1 MRLQKFLSSK
11 GFGSRRR
18 IEALIR
24 EKRIK
29 VNGKIAEIGHLVS
42 GEEIFLIDGDKL
54 EFDQNGTKHQ
64 HLIYNKDDD
73 EICSRSDPECRKSV
87 FDSLPTIKS
96 KRWVAVGRLD
106 MATTGLIIFTTDG
119 ELANK
124 LMHPSN
130 QIIRTYLVR
139 IYGKPTTHKI
149 NKLKKGI
156 LLEDGLASFQSIEVN
171 SRTKSNTWYKV
182 SLSEG
187 RKHEVRRLWE
197 AVGHKVNKLIR
208 IGYGPIKLPKSI
220 KRGNYKP
227 LNDNEI
233 KILYDAV

>member
-18 IEALIR
+18 IETLIR

-29 VNGKIAEIGHLVS
+29 VNGKIAEIGHSVS
-42 GEEIFLIDGDKL
+42 GEEIFLIDGDNL
-54 EFDQNGTKHQ
+54 EFDQNDTKHQ
-64 HLIYNKDDD
+64 LLIYNKEDD
-73 EICSRSDPECRKSV
+73 EICSRSDPKRRKSV
-87 FDSLPTIKS
+87 FDSLPALKS

-130 QIIRTYLVR
+130 QITRTYLVR
-139 IYGKPTTHKI
+139 IYGKPTEHKI
-149 NKLKKGI
+149 KKLKKGI
-156 LLEDGLASFQSIEVN
+156 LLEDGLASFQNVELS
-171 SRTKSNTWYKV
+171 SQTKNNTWYKV

-187 RKHEVRRLWE
+187 RSHEVRRLWG
-197 AVGHKVNKLIR
+197 AIGHRVNKLIR
-208 IGYGPIKLPKSI
+208 IGYGPIKLPKSL
-220 KRGNYKP
+220 KRGSYKQ
-227 LNDNEI
+227 LNNKEI